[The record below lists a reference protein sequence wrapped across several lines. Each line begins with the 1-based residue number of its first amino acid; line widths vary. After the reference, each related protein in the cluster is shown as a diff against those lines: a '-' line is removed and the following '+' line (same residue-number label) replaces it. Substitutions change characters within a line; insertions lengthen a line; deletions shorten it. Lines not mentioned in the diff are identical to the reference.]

1 MTVKLQTSGPLSIRP
16 ASHLSTTS
24 SGQRSSM
31 MSSNASLEAAS
42 ESKRRSILILSLI
55 ATCIFLFVLCLCL
68 LCALVLVGKSLS
80 AHHSTPLLSAYLS
93 RMSNGAELTTTST
106 TTTVVKKTGKSI
118 DHFNRPA
125 LFDED
130 KGTSDKAEE
139 EDNRTAIVLPNSVYS
154 GATGGMNN
162 VLKMGSKVVEKLNFR
177 LPRHVKPRHYKLL
190 LHPDLEQQTFSGQIG
205 IDIMVSEPTDY
216 IVLHSKQLAIEGTTV
231 KRLLPD
237 RSELP
242 VVVKQAY
249 TYDPHQYWV
258 IETESID
265 SGEYRLS
272 MNFSGSL
279 ANRIVGFY
287 SSSYRDK
294 ETNSTRKIATS
305 KFEPTFARQAF
316 PCFDEPQLK
325 ATYTVSLV
333 HPNTNSYH
341 ALSNMDID
349 ETLNNVP
356 ATGFSTT
363 VFNPSVPMSTYLVA
377 FIVSDFQY
385 ENVRITPTIGEPFDL
400 RVYATPIQMDNVRFA
415 RDTADKVIQHYI
427 NYFNIPYPL
436 PKLDM
441 AAIPDFVSGA
451 METWGLVTYRETSI
465 LYNKQTSST
474 ANKQRVAEV
483 IAHELAHMW
492 FGNLV
497 TMKWWNELWLNE
509 GFASYIEYKGVD
521 SAYPEWGIMEQFT
534 IDNLHGVLTLDATI
548 GSHPIVVKVETP
560 NQITEIFDT
569 ITYSKGASVI
579 RMLEDF
585 VGEQVFKAGVTAYLN
600 KLKYGN
606 GVSEDLMEE
615 LDKLFEDPTDS
626 TVTVSLVMDTFTKQ
640 KGFPVVTVEMVGS
653 QFHLSQSRF
662 LADPEAIDTEVS
674 EFGYKWYIPLTYI
687 TSSQQ
692 APAQRKWLPNSGD
705 KVHIDAEGSNP
716 WIKLNLGQVGYYR
729 VNYPVAMWE
738 QFSTALMAN
747 VNAFNI
753 GDRTGL
759 LNDAFAL
766 ADASLL
772 RYDVAL
778 GLTKFLKQETEYV
791 PWATVSSK
799 MKSIRNLIYD
809 YDSYDALSAYTR
821 SLVAEAYNAVGWDVP
836 EDQSES
842 DHMKNR
848 LRSTILDL
856 ACSFGYEPC
865 LEAAHTLF
873 QDWLKS
879 GKEIHTDVRSVAYY
893 YGVQKSSVEDWREV
907 KARYRME
914 TDANEKSKL
923 MSALTAFPSARVLA
937 AFLEEA
943 WDPSLVREQ
952 DHLSCIQSVAAN
964 KVGEPVAW
972 DHVRENWD
980 RLVARFTLG
989 ERNLGRMIPSV
1000 TGRFSTKVRLQE
1012 LEDFFRRNPDAGAGA
1027 TARVQALENI
1037 NNNIKWLNR
1046 NQEIIADWLKAE
1058 AIPLR

>member
-1 MTVKLQTSGPLSIRP
+1 MKMTVKLQTVGPPPIRP
-16 ASHLSTTS
+16 ASHLSAAS
-24 SGQRSSM
+24 SGHRSSM

-42 ESKRRSILILSLI
+42 ESKRRSILILSLL
-55 ATCIFLFVLCLCL
+55 AVSAFLFVLCLCL
-68 LCALVLVGKSLS
+68 LSALVLVGKSLS
-80 AHHSTPLLSAYLS
+80 AHHSSPLLSAYLS
-93 RMSNGAELTTTST
+93 RMSNGAGST
-106 TTTVVKKTGKSI
+106 TTTGTTTVSVKKTGKSI

-130 KGTSDKAEE
+130 TGTSDKAEE
-139 EDNRTAIVLPNSVYS
+139 EVNRTAIVLPNSVYS
-154 GATGGMNN
+154 GTTMNN
-162 VLKMGSKVVEKLNFR
+162 VLKIGSKVVEKLNFR
-177 LPRHVKPRHYKLL
+177 LPRHVKPRHYELR
-190 LHPDLEQQTFSGQIG
+190 LHPDLEQQTFSGQVG
-205 IDIMVSEPTDY
+205 IDITVSEPTNY
-216 IVLHSKQLAIEGTTV
+216 IVVHSNQLAINETAV

-237 RSELP
+237 RSEVP

-249 TYDPHQYWV
+249 AFDPHQYWV
-258 IETESID
+258 VETDPIEM
-265 SGEYRLS
+265 GEYRLS

-294 ETNSTRKIATS
+294 STNTTRKIATS

-325 ATYTVSLV
+325 ATYTISLV
-333 HPNTNSYH
+333 HPNTNNYH
-341 ALSNMDID
+341 
-349 ETLNNVP
+349 
-356 ATGFSTT
+356 
-363 VFNPSVPMSTYLVA
+363 A
-377 FIVSDFQY
+377 FIVSDFQH
-385 ENVRITPTIGEPFDL
+385 EMVEITPTIGDPFEL
-400 RVYATPIQMDNVRFA
+400 RVYATPIQMNNVRFA
-415 RDTADKVIQHYI
+415 RDTAEKVIQHYI
-427 NYFNIPYPL
+427 NYFNISYPL

-465 LYNKQTSST
+465 LYNQETSST

-585 VGEQVFKAGVTAYLN
+585 VGETVFKAGVTAYLD

-615 LDKLFEDPTDS
+615 LDELYSDPDDS
-626 TVTVSLVMDTFTKQ
+626 TVTVSSVMDTFTKQ
-640 KGFPVVTVEMVGS
+640 KGFPVVTVEIVGS

-662 LADPEAIDTEVS
+662 LADPEANDTEVS

-687 TSSQQ
+687 TASQ
-692 APAQRKWLPNSGD
+692 PAQTQRKWFPSSREKVYIDMDTPNS
-705 KVHIDAEGSNP
+705 

-729 VNYPVAMWE
+729 VNYPTAMWE
-738 QFSTALMAN
+738 QFSNDLAVN

-778 GLTKFLKQETEYV
+778 GLTKFLRSETEYV

-799 MKSIRNLIYD
+799 LKSIRNLIYD
-809 YDSYDALSAYTR
+809 YESYDDLMAYTR
-821 SLVAEAYNAVGWDVP
+821 NLVVDAYEAVGWDVP
-836 EDQSES
+836 EEQDNR

-848 LRSTILDL
+848 LRATILDL
-856 ACSFGYEPC
+856 ACSFDYEPC
-865 LEAAHTLF
+865 LEVAYSKF
-873 QDWLKS
+873 QEWLQN
-879 GKEIHTDVRSVAYY
+879 GTVIHPDVRSVAYF
-893 YGVQKSSVEDWREV
+893 YGVQKSRTEEWRMV
-907 KARYRME
+907 KERYRTE

-923 MSALTAFPSARVLA
+923 MSALTALPNARVLA
-937 AFLEEA
+937 AFLEDA
-943 WDPSLVREQ
+943 WDPTLVREQ

-964 KVGEPVAW
+964 KAGEAVAW

-980 RLVARFTLG
+980 RLVERFTLG

-1037 NNNIKWLNR
+1037 SNNIKWLDR
-1046 NQEIIADWLKAE
+1046 NQQIIAEWLKVDAVP
-1058 AIPLR
+1058 AR

>member
-1 MTVKLQTSGPLSIRP
+1 MALRHVVGAIMRNKIITLLGLALVAFVTATIVLAIQNGDKAAEIEDLRSQLDALSSQTTTTPVEV
-16 ASHLSTTS
+16 STTT
-24 SGQRSSM
+24 
-31 MSSNASLEAAS
+31 EA
-42 ESKRRSILILSLI
+42 
-55 ATCIFLFVLCLCL
+55 
-68 LCALVLVGKSLS
+68 
-80 AHHSTPLLSAYLS
+80 
-93 RMSNGAELTTTST
+93 TST
-106 TTTVVKKTGKSI
+106 TTPSMETTTTTALTTESTTFVPPII
-118 DHFNRPA
+118 D
-125 LFDED
+125 
-130 KGTSDKAEE
+130 
-139 EDNRTAIVLPNSVYS
+139 Y
-154 GATGGMNN
+154 
-162 VLKMGSKVVEKLNFR
+162 R
-177 LPRHVKPRHYKLL
+177 LPEHNIPLHYDLWLYPKLE
-190 LHPDLEQQTFSGQIG
+190 DGTFEGKVI
-205 IDIMVSEPTDY
+205 IDVETKIATQE
-216 IVLHSKQLAIEGTTV
+216 IVLHSNQLTISKVSWECFNRTIYYYTHTQDSTTDFLRLKASNDIFEAGFITRVTIEFRGQMDG
-231 KRLLPD
+231 K
-237 RSELP
+237 
-242 VVVKQAY
+242 
-249 TYDPHQYWV
+249 
-258 IETESID
+258 
-265 SGEYRLS
+265 
-272 MNFSGSL
+272 
-279 ANRIVGFY
+279 IVGLY
-287 SSSYRDK
+287 SSSYTQANG
-294 ETNSTRKIATS
+294 ESVKIATS

-325 ATYTVSLV
+325 ATYTISLV
-333 HPNTNSYH
+333 HPNTNNYH
-341 ALSNMDID
+341 
-349 ETLNNVP
+349 
-356 ATGFSTT
+356 
-363 VFNPSVPMSTYLVA
+363 A
-377 FIVSDFQY
+377 FIVSDFQH
-385 ENVRITPTIGEPFDL
+385 EMVEITPTIGDPFEL
-400 RVYATPIQMDNVRFA
+400 RVYATPIQMNNVRFA
-415 RDTADKVIQHYI
+415 RDTAEKVIQHYI
-427 NYFNIPYPL
+427 NYFNISYPL

-465 LYNKQTSST
+465 LYNQETSST

-585 VGEQVFKAGVTAYLN
+585 VGETVFKAGVTAYLD

-615 LDKLFEDPTDS
+615 LDELYSDPDDS
-626 TVTVSLVMDTFTKQ
+626 TVTVSSVMDTFTKQ
-640 KGFPVVTVEMVGS
+640 KGFPVVTVEIVGS

-662 LADPEAIDTEVS
+662 LADPEANDTEVS

-687 TSSQQ
+687 TASQ
-692 APAQRKWLPNSGD
+692 PAQTQRKWFPSSREKVYIDMDTPNS
-705 KVHIDAEGSNP
+705 

-729 VNYPVAMWE
+729 VNYPTAMWE
-738 QFSTALMAN
+738 QFSNDLAVN

-778 GLTKFLKQETEYV
+778 GLTKFLRSETEYV

-799 MKSIRNLIYD
+799 LKSIRNLIYD
-809 YDSYDALSAYTR
+809 YESYDDLMAYTR
-821 SLVAEAYNAVGWDVP
+821 NLVVDAYEAVGWDVP
-836 EDQSES
+836 EEQDNR

-848 LRSTILDL
+848 LRATILDL
-856 ACSFGYEPC
+856 ACSFDYEPC
-865 LEAAHTLF
+865 LEVAYSKF
-873 QDWLKS
+873 QEWLQN
-879 GKEIHTDVRSVAYY
+879 GTVIHPDVRSVAYF
-893 YGVQKSSVEDWREV
+893 YGVQKSRTEEWRMV
-907 KARYRME
+907 KERYRTE

-923 MSALTAFPSARVLA
+923 MSALTALPNARVLA
-937 AFLEEA
+937 AFLEDA
-943 WDPSLVREQ
+943 WDPTLVREQ

-964 KVGEPVAW
+964 KAGEAVAW

-980 RLVARFTLG
+980 RLVERFTLG

-1037 NNNIKWLNR
+1037 SNNIKWLDR
-1046 NQEIIADWLKAE
+1046 NQQIIAEWLKVDAVP
-1058 AIPLR
+1058 AR